1 MRGRHHLSVLFVAAG
16 TAALASGAAT
26 AQLRDCASI
35 GRDPTAYK
43 VVLDEV
49 SAPGNAS
56 GDSNAIRESL
66 RFKLR
71 TQAESLQLAAE
82 RRQLRATVCD
92 GRVPPDESVFTGDTL
107 DDLSRLGVVMEV
119 WGTVRPASGGA
130 GATPAREARL
140 NFAVISLLRFEP
152 GLGGF
157 FDLSFVTPA
166 GTSADVVL
174 KDNVELEALA
184 TLALAVRYRR
194 DKRYDAG
201 ARTFCEAESHIARS
215 AQEARAGDA
224 ARWTALRDYAVTSR
238 SALVAEAIADPSY
251 NGGLKVTGTAR
262 GCSQ

>member
-1 MRGRHHLSVLFVAAG
+1 VLFLAAG
-16 TAALASGAAT
+16 VAALASGPAI

-49 SAPGNAS
+49 SAPGS
-56 GDSNAIRESL
+56 TTGESSLIRERL

-71 TQAESLQLAAE
+71 TQAESLQLAEE
-82 RRQLRATVCD
+82 RRQLRAAVCD

-119 WGTVRPASGGA
+119 WGTVRPASGA
-130 GATPAREARL
+130 AASTAREAHL

-152 GLGGF
+152 SLGGF
-157 FDLSFVTPA
+157 FDLDFVTPA
-166 GTSADVVL
+166 GAPADVLL

-194 DKRYDAG
+194 DRRYDAG
-201 ARTFCEAESHIARS
+201 ARTFCEAQSHITRS
-215 AQEARAGDA
+215 AQRAVAEDA
-224 ARWTALRDYAVTSR
+224 ARWTALRDYAVASR
-238 SALVAEAIADPSY
+238 SALVAEAIADPAY

-262 GCSQ
+262 GCGP